1 MNIINK
7 IKNLREKLND
17 HGGKNE
23 EAKRNEIIAREKK
36 MLEASSGR
44 YVFQD
49 VNFNGKKHVVEMVD
63 KSYTTGRNSE
73 FSAGGDNVDVQFMQM
88 RVFDLNGDVVMGA
101 LIERQKISGT
111 KDFGKVRARVGT
123 QVDRQWQEVET
134 YCEDW
139 GWKAFEKAASEMENK
154 EASCGEKIDAFLRKN
169 QKAKMFFEGNGAPT
183 KQREM

>member
-1 MNIINK
+1 MSIIYK
-7 IKNLREKLND
+7 IKNLRKKLND

-23 EAKRNEIIAREKK
+23 EAKRDAIVAREKK

-88 RVFDLNGDVVMGA
+88 RVFDLSGDVIMGA
-101 LIERQKISGT
+101 LIERQKKSEN
-111 KDFGKVRARVGT
+111 KDFGKVKASVGM
-123 QVDRQWQEVET
+123 QVDGQWQEVKTDCET
-134 YCEDW
+134 W
-139 GWKAFEKAASEMENK
+139 GWKAFEKAASEMRNK
-154 EASCGEKIDAFLRKN
+154 EAGCGEKIDVFLLNN
-169 QKAKMFFEGNGAPT
+169 QNAKMFFECRQTPT